1 MGILDYNLSKEGI
14 TYLKYNKNR
23 HIIILIKFEI
33 MAVERKEIDTKKIK
47 ECGLPLLWMLGGPG
61 SGKSTQCVMLSKV
74 KEMILISPEDL
85 VKEQAEQATPRGHQ
99 LSKAIEGKSWKAL
112 ETPVIVDIIIEAID
126 YQLDNWF
133 GNPEGKPKGI
143 ILDGFPN
150 NLEQAK
156 EFVSR
161 AIPAT
166 KIIHISLEPYSLM
179 ERLMAKGSTDFEANE
194 SVCAEFQKDMVPIFT
209 KYEDKVIKVDGSE
222 MSFLITADITSALMK
237 FKI

>member
-14 TYLKYNKNR
+14 TSLKYNKSSY
-23 HIIILIKFEI
+23 IIILIKIEI

-61 SGKSTQCVMLSKV
+61 SCKSTQCVMLSKV

-99 LSKAIEGKSWKAL
+99 LSKAF

>member
-1 MGILDYNLSKEGI
+1 
-14 TYLKYNKNR
+14 
-23 HIIILIKFEI
+23 

-85 VKEQAEQATPRGHQ
+85 VNEQAEQATPRGHQ
-99 LSKAIEGKSWKAL
+99 ISKAIEGKSWKAL
-112 ETPVIVDIIIEAID
+112 ETPVIVDIVVEAID

-150 NLEQAK
+150 NLEILA
-156 EFVSR
+156 R
-161 AIPAT
+161 T
-166 KIIHISLEPYSLM
+166 KILFRKLKKKLLAYYCNKSSL
-179 ERLMAKGSTDFEANE
+179 RTI
-194 SVCAEFQKDMVPIFT
+194 VT
-209 KYEDKVIKVDGSE
+209 
-222 MSFLITADITSALMK
+222 
-237 FKI
+237 

>member
-14 TYLKYNKNR
+14 TSLKYNKSSY
-23 HIIILIKFEI
+23 IIILIKIEI

-61 SGKSTQCVMLSKV
+61 SCKSTQCVMLSKV

-99 LSKAIEGKSWKAL
+99 LSKAI
-112 ETPVIVDIIIEAID
+112 
-126 YQLDNWF
+126 
-133 GNPEGKPKGI
+133 
-143 ILDGFPN
+143 
-150 NLEQAK
+150 
-156 EFVSR
+156 VSR

>member
-1 MGILDYNLSKEGI
+1 
-14 TYLKYNKNR
+14 
-23 HIIILIKFEI
+23 

-47 ECGLPLLWMLGGPG
+47 ECGLPLIWVLGGPG
-61 SGKSTQCVMLSKV
+61 SGKTTQCAMLSKV

-85 VKEQAEQATPRGHQ
+85 VKTESEASTPRGHQ
-99 LSKAIEGKSWKAL
+99 ISKAIEGKSWKAL
-112 ETPVIVDIIIEAID
+112 DTPVIVDIIAEAMD

-133 GNPEGKPKGI
+133 GNPEGIPKGI
-143 ILDGFPN
+143 LMDGFPN
-150 NLEQAK
+150 TLEQAK

-161 AIPAT
+161 VMPAT

-194 SVCAEFQKDMVPIFT
+194 SVCADFQKDVIPIFE

-222 MSFLITADITSALMK
+222 MSFLITADITTALMK

>member
-1 MGILDYNLSKEGI
+1 
-14 TYLKYNKNR
+14 
-23 HIIILIKFEI
+23 
-33 MAVERKEIDTKKIK
+33 MAVDRLEIDTKKIK
-47 ECGLPLLWMLGGPG
+47 ECNLPLLWILGGPG
-61 SGKSTQCVMLSKV
+61 SGKTTQSMMLSKV

-85 VKEQAEQATPRGHQ
+85 IKEQSEQLTPRGSSI
-99 LSKAIEGKSWKAL
+99 SKAIEGKSWKAL
-112 ETPVIVDIIIEAID
+112 ETPVIVDIILEALN

-133 GNPEGKPKGI
+133 GNPEGVPKGI
-143 ILDGFPN
+143 IMDGFPN
-150 NLEQAK
+150 TLEQAK

-166 KIIHISLEPYSLM
+166 KIIHLSLEPYSLM

-194 SVCAEFQKDMVPIFT
+194 SVCAEFQKDVIPIFE

-222 MSFLITADITSALMK
+222 MSFLITADITTALMK